1 MEHQQHSK
9 TFQTTISN
17 REKVV
22 INGVINVESFGE
34 DYLILNTQLGEMT
47 VEGSELK
54 IESLT
59 KESGEI
65 LILGRINGLFYKE
78 EKSEK
83 GFFRKI
89 FK

>member
-1 MEHQQHSK
+1 MIDTKGKAYQA
-9 TFQTTISN
+9 IINN
-17 REKVV
+17 REKLV
-22 INGVINVESFGE
+22 INGVLNVESFGE
-34 DYLILNTQLGEMT
+34 EYLVLNTSLGEVT
-47 VEGSELK
+47 VEGEDLK

-59 KESGEI
+59 KENGEI
-65 LILGRINGLFYKE
+65 LIIGKINGFFYKD